1 MCIFRMSVSLMTI
14 VPAAKSPNRCEFLV
28 SKMKSM
34 PMPPHPTSIVLRS
47 HLMKKEPMVGR
58 DPFLLMTLNFMIYFP
73 GVCPLLNVSHQK
85 SYIQIN
91 MTSIKN
97 KNMSQRVSSM
107 LPISPSNNK

>member
-1 MCIFRMSVSLMTI
+1 
-14 VPAAKSPNRCEFLV
+14 
-28 SKMKSM
+28 
-34 PMPPHPTSIVLRS
+34 
-47 HLMKKEPMVGR
+47 MVGR

-107 LPISPSNNK
+107 LPISPSNKIDTSESKRYEYGVKDASQHSFTDTRWCLVDSYKLIGYDV